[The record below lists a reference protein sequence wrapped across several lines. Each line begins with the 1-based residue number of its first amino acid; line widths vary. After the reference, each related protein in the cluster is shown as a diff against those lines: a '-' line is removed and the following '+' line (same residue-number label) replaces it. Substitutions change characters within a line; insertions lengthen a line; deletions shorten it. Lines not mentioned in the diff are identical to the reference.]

1 MQVTNTPNPP
11 PPTASPAARP
21 VPQVE
26 PVEAAP
32 RDKPANKAPANNAP
46 ANNAPANKALERAIV
61 EAAGVKPADSGTVRV
76 ALSVDGNS
84 NRVVAKVFNK
94 DTGELVRQI
103 PADQILSTAAFDR
116 EFLGAAVNKLA

>member
-1 MQVTNTPNPP
+1 MQVTNAPNPP

-26 PVEAAP
+26 PVEAVP
-32 RDKPANKAPANNAP
+32 RDKP

-76 ALSVDGNS
+76 TLSVDGTS
-84 NRVVAKVFNK
+84 NRVVANRWSLYP
-94 DTGELVRQI
+94 TRANCRRCRASSHCRRLVVR
-103 PADQILSTAAFDR
+103 PS
-116 EFLGAAVNKLA
+116 